1 MVKYALILA
10 FSYPKIL
17 DATYDI
23 QSLTSCM
30 SDICMITDLCRNIG
44 IEKRNITIITDL
56 TRKIRS
62 DIYEC
67 NIRINSYPSDIFVCR
82 EICQFIENTIR
93 GIEDS
98 SYKGDNDNP
107 EVLLYISGHG
117 EKINIDGKNNQGITL
132 TSEDGK
138 NLKYLLSKDLFN
150 IIFGN
155 FMIDSEARMSV
166 PIYSKIKIQRRV
178 ENETK
183 KMLVIETIGVEEH
196 ILFQLSPTIASP
208 QSSPDMLRPYRS
220 SYMTNRGLPV
230 SSKLLTIVDTCYSE
244 HMTYFPFIYESRTDN
259 MIPTSNFNID
269 IGIDLPYCVTIS
281 SCESNKTSQFST
293 SGSSLT
299 KILFMQL
306 CEFKGKL
313 SLSQLNYLIYN
324 SSNRIINEL
333 IRNECTHPI
342 ITSTINSSEIDIP
355 FFNILQVKKMVI
367 IDK

>member
-30 SDICMITDLCRNIG
+30 SDICMITDLCKNMG

-56 TRKIRS
+56 SRKMRS

-67 NIRINSYPSDIFVCR
+67 NIRINSFPSDIFVCR

-93 GIEDS
+93 GIEDNF
-98 SYKGDNDNP
+98 YKSDNDNP

-117 EKINIDGKNNQGITL
+117 DKISIDGKNNQGITL

-155 FMIDSEARMSV
+155 FIIDNDARMSV

-178 ENETK
+178 ENEVK
-183 KMLVIETIGVEEH
+183 KVLLIEKIGVEEH
-196 ILFQLSPTIASP
+196 ITFQLSQTVASP
-208 QSSPDMLRPYRS
+208 QSSPELLKPYRS

-244 HMTYFPFIYESRTDN
+244 HMTYFPFIYENRTDN
-259 MIPTSNFNID
+259 MIKTSNLNID

-306 CEFKGKL
+306 SEFKGKL
-313 SLSQLNYLIYN
+313 SISQLNYMIYN
-324 SSNRIINEL
+324 SRNRVINDL
-333 IRNECTHPI
+333 LRNECTHPI
-342 ITSTINSSEIDIP
+342 ITSTADSSENEIP
-355 FFNILQVKKMVI
+355 FFNTIQYKPIII